1 MDSATADS
9 EGQGVGLTTALTGV
23 GEGAKQETCVAA
35 PCLPWQ
41 LSIHDRAYRSITTS
55 CRNHSPGANAPR
67 SEPCGFETALYAVS

>member
-1 MDSATADS
+1 VGSATADS

-41 LSIHDRAYRSITTS
+41 LSIHDRAYRLSTTTCMS
-55 CRNHSPGANAPR
+55 QRA
-67 SEPCGFETALYAVS
+67 